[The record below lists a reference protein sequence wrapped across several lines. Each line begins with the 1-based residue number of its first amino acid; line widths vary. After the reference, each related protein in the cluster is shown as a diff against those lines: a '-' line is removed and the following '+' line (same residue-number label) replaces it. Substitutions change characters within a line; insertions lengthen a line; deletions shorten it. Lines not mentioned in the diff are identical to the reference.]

1 MIRLFI
7 FSFILISFS
16 ACRFKEDKPILSP
29 KPVAEDIGYFT
40 SPIAKNE
47 IKKTKNKKQKKQE
60 INPIF
65 YKEISVCINENI
77 SVKEALI
84 SICEQ
89 LDVDLQLSTNI
100 KGSFL
105 FQATKRPMI
114 EIIEDLCEIASI
126 QYRIRGKSLFIDA
139 DNPYM
144 RNYHLQFLNLSR
156 TSQNRISVAT
166 DVFSNA
172 ENQTPTNGDNGS
184 NSEVKH
190 ESKNDFWKEIE
201 ENLKS
206 ILFNRGTFTLHR
218 QGGIVSINAKQ
229 KVHKEVK
236 SYINQL
242 RKVSASQVLIEA
254 KIVEVTLN
262 EQYRSGI
269 NWQKLTGGDL
279 TFDANFGALSRSQA
293 SLNLAQSATDFVSFG
308 MKGRTF
314 DGILQALKSFG
325 SSRTISSPRLTVMNN
340 QSALL
345 KVAQNQV
352 YFRLNYDRSFY
363 NNNNRESVNV
373 SSDIQTVPIGL
384 VMAVQPSIDQESEE
398 IILSLRP
405 TISRLAQNIRDP
417 AVDVAMSNSTNK
429 NDIIPSLV
437 PIVEVREIDS
447 ILRLKSGEIAVLG
460 GLMEVRSRYNNSKLP
475 IVGEIPVAGEIFK
488 STSEGDEVVELVILL
503 KAYIIPISGSPSP
516 NDEDNRLLNYVPSGR

>member
-1 MIRLFI
+1 MIRLFV
-7 FSFILISFS
+7 FSFILFSFS
-16 ACRFKEDKPILSP
+16 GCRFKEDKPVLSP
-29 KPVAEDIGYFT
+29 KPVAEDIAHFT
-40 SPIAKNE
+40 SPLANS
-47 IKKTKNKKQKKQE
+47 NKKLLKKAKSKKSP
-60 INPIF
+60 INPLF
-65 YKEISVCINENI
+65 YKEISLCINDNV
-77 SVKEALI
+77 SVKDALI
-84 SICEQ
+84 AICKQ
-89 LDVDLQLSTNI
+89 LGVDLQLSTNI
-100 KGSFL
+100 SGSFL

-114 EIIEDLCEIASI
+114 EVIDDLCDIASL
-126 QYRIRGKSLFIDA
+126 QYRIRGKSLFVDA
-139 DNPYM
+139 DKPYM

-166 DVFSNA
+166 DVFSNP
-172 ENQTPTNGDNGS
+172 ENQAPTSGDNGS

-190 ESKNDFWKEIE
+190 ESKSDFWKEIE
-201 ENLKS
+201 GNLKS
-206 ILFNRGTFTLHR
+206 ILAGQGTFTLHK
-218 QGGIVSINAKQ
+218 QGGIVCINAKQ
-229 KVHKEVK
+229 KLHKQVNR
-236 SYINQL
+236 YITQL

-262 EQYRSGI
+262 DQYRSGI

-279 TFDANFGALSRSQA
+279 RFDANFGSLSRSQA
-293 SLNLAQSATDFVSFG
+293 SLNLAQSATDFVSLG
-308 MKGRTF
+308 MRGRTF
-314 DGILQALKSFG
+314 AGILQALKSFG

-384 VMAVQPSIDQESEE
+384 VMAVQPSIDEENGE

-405 TISRLAQNIRDP
+405 TISRLAQSIRDP
-417 AVDVAMSNSTNK
+417 AVDVALSNSTNK
-429 NDIIPSLV
+429 NDIVPSLV

-447 ILRLKSGEIAVLG
+447 ILRLRDGEIAVLG
-460 GLMEVRSRYNNSKLP
+460 GLMEVRSRYNNSKVP
-475 IVGEIPVAGEIFK
+475 IVGEIPVAGELFK

-503 KAYIIPISGSPSP
+503 KAYIIPVSESASP